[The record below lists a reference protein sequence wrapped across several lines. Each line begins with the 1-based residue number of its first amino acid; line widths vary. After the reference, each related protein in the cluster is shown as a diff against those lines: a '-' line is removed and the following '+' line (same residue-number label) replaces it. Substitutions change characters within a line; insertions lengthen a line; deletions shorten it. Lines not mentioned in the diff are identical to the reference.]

1 MASVTVLPI
10 CPCLYRG
17 FLWVWC
23 HYDIIQGE
31 RNVQNCTTSYWSVS
45 FTQMSHMTLLL
56 FWLTVIG
63 QEGHMTKFKSH
74 CSFHL
79 KCPHHVVLFD
89 WYKGIPCYLISYLC
103 VKGLKCPL
111 YYKNGIA
118 RGWITTKIGVLGVY
132 HSWTTSLETW
142 IILAKNAAWLLFI
155 LFSLKLKCAWK
166 KYHWTHL
173 ILVHRRLIWLKE
185 IMKMCLL
192 RNIYK
197 MRTPS
202 QT

>member
-1 MASVTVLPI
+1 MASMTVLPI

-74 CSFHL
+74 CSLQL
-79 KCPHHVVLFD
+79 KCPHQVVLFD
-89 WYKGIPCYLISYLC
+89 WYKGIPYYLIKCLC

-118 RGWITTKIGVLGVY
+118 RGVNYHKNRGARGVPFMDNTPGDMDNIGKECRLP
-132 HSWTTSLETW
+132 
-142 IILAKNAAWLLFI
+142 FI
-155 LFSLKLKCAWK
+155 YTL
-166 KYHWTHL
+166 
-173 ILVHRRLIWLKE
+173 
-185 IMKMCLL
+185 
-192 RNIYK
+192 
-197 MRTPS
+197 
-202 QT
+202 

>member
-1 MASVTVLPI
+1 MASMTVLPI

-23 HYDIIQGE
+23 HYDVIQGE

-74 CSFHL
+74 CSFQL
-79 KCPHHVVLFD
+79 KCPHQVVLFD
-89 WYKGIPCYLISYLC
+89 WYKGIPCYLMSYLC

-132 HSWTTSLETW
+132 HSWTSPLETW
-142 IILAKNAAWLLFI
+142 IILAKNAGCLLFI
-155 LFSLKLKCAWK
+155 LLCISSTFVFFFFPLCLCQSASCPLS
-166 KYHWTHL
+166 
-173 ILVHRRLIWLKE
+173 
-185 IMKMCLL
+185 CLL
-192 RNIYK
+192 N
-197 MRTPS
+197 
-202 QT
+202 